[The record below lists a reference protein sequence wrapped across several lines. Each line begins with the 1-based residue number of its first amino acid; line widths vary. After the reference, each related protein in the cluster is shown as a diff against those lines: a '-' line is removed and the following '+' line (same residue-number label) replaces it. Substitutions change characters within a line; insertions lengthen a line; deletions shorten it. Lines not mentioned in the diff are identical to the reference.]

1 MYKIYLFI
9 ALISVL
15 FGSLELTSKNLSV
28 VPNTVSSNH
37 SFNENEFNN
46 FKKEND
52 EIETRYISYSQS
64 QRSYAR
70 SSNH

>member
-28 VPNTVSSNH
+28 VPNTVSSNR